1 LCTEAGLDYAVCVQ
15 RRPHP
20 TDGIRLDPSR
30 VPKAGIAVDLEH
42 DSATLV
48 IAFAGLRGFLGGF
61 PAFEF
66 RNILSSVDVK
76 SAFFRDHYAA
86 WYHRGVVDVGPGI
99 DSVVAKLRELEGK
112 AERVVMIGNSAGGYA
127 ALLFAALLGC
137 EAYVF
142 SPQTFIDPDLLHD
155 AGDHRWDEEL
165 HALLES
171 GRFDRRYADLAPLLA
186 QSDGRFEIFYGALD
200 EIDEKHVRPVSGLE
214 QVTANRIENCTHRVV
229 KHLRDSGWLL
239 SFLLG
244 MADQRPAAKG

>member
-1 LCTEAGLDYAVCVQ
+1 VQ
-15 RRPHP
+15 GPPQP

-30 VPKAGIAVDLEH
+30 VPKEGLVVDLEH
-42 DSATLV
+42 DAGTLV

-99 DSVVAKLRELEGK
+99 DSVLARLRELQRE
-112 AERVVMIGNSAGGYA
+112 ARRVVMIGNSAGGYA

-142 SPQTFIDPDLLHD
+142 SPQTFIDPDLLRRT
-155 AGDHRWDEEL
+155 GDTRWDPEL
-165 HALLES
+165 AALLDS
-171 GRFDRRYADLAPLLA
+171 GFFDQRYGDLAPLLEK
-186 QSDGRFEIFYGALD
+186 SDGRFEIFYGALD
-200 EIDEKHVRPVSGLE
+200 PVDWKHAEPVRELD
-214 QVTANRIENCTHRVV
+214 QVTVNRIEDSDHQVV
-229 KHLRDSGWLL
+229 RYLRDSGWLL
-239 SFLLG
+239 AFLRG
-244 MADQRPAAKG
+244 MASEQSTANG

>member
-1 LCTEAGLDYAVCVQ
+1 LCTKSALDYAVLVQ
-15 RRPHP
+15 PQPQP

-30 VPKAGIAVDLEH
+30 VPKAGIALDLEH
-42 DSATLV
+42 DSSTIV

-86 WYHRGVVDVGPGI
+86 WYHRGVVDVGPGV
-99 DSVVAKLRELEGK
+99 DSVVVKLHELHGE

-137 EAYVF
+137 EAFVF
-142 SPQTFIDPDLLHD
+142 SPQTFIAPDLLHE

-165 HALLES
+165 HALLDS
-171 GRFDRRYADLAPLLA
+171 GCFDRRYGDLAPVLA
-186 QSDGRFEIFYGALD
+186 ASEGRFEIFYGGLD
-200 EIDEKHVRPVSGLE
+200 AIDEKHAERVRALD
-214 QVTANRIENCTHRVV
+214 QVTVNRIEDCNHRVV
-229 KHLRDSGWLL
+229 RHLRDSGWLHA
-239 SFLLG
+239 FLLG
-244 MADQRPAAKG
+244 MADGKRASNR